1 VTPPS
6 AARVLDETFRREAGR
21 IRASLVRVLHDFER
35 ADDALAE
42 ACTIALDHWPRDGV
56 PANPGAWLTTTAKN
70 RALDSVRRAAR
81 FRDREDTIRQLDA
94 LFVDTR
100 DAHDLAARDTLE
112 RHDDRLRLL
121 FCACHP
127 AIAEEARV
135 ALTLHTLG
143 GLSTEE
149 VARAFLVP
157 VPTMAQRLV
166 RAKRKIIDAGIPYEV
181 PPASELPA
189 RLESVLSV
197 LYLVFNE
204 GYAATKGDDLLR
216 QSLTREAITLA
227 RMLVSLLP
235 HEEAKALLALMLL
248 TESRAAARVDAEGEL
263 VTLDEQ
269 DRTTWKR
276 ALIEEGTA
284 IIDEAL
290 SHGRPGPYQVQAAI
304 AALHGAA
311 RTAGETDWPQ
321 IAALYAALVGFAPT
335 PVVRLNHAAAVAM
348 AHGLDAGL
356 SLIDVLAREGELDE
370 YYLLHAARADL
381 LRRKGDDASRAAAAR
396 AYKKALKLVGNAVE
410 RRYLERRL
418 AALAS
423 AALA

>member
-1 VTPPS
+1 VNAS
-6 AARVLDETFRREAGR
+6 AVLEQTFKREAGR

-81 FRDREDTIRQLDA
+81 FRDREATIRELDA
-94 LFVDTR
+94 LFIDR
-100 DAHDLAARDTLE
+100 PAADALADRGALE

-181 PPASELPA
+181 PATSDLPA
-189 RLESVLSV
+189 RLESVLAV
-197 LYLVFNE
+197 IYLVFNE

-227 RMLVSLLP
+227 RLLVSLLR
-235 HEEAKALLALMLL
+235 HEEAKGLLALLLL
-248 TESRAAARVDAEGEL
+248 TESRANARVSDEGEL

-269 DRTTWKR
+269 DRTKWNR
-276 ALIEEGTA
+276 AMIDEGTSVV
-284 IIDEAL
+284 DEAL

-311 RTAGETDWPQ
+311 RTASETDWPQ
-321 IAALYAALVGFAPT
+321 IAALYAALVGFVPT

-348 AHGLDAGL
+348 AHGIDAGL

-381 LRRKGDDASRAAAAR
+381 LRRKGDTTAAAR

-418 AALAS
+418 ASL
-423 AALA
+423 

>member
-1 VTPPS
+1 MTQLD
-6 AARVLDETFRREAGR
+6 AARALDETFRREAGR

-56 PANPGAWLTTTAKN
+56 PHNPGAWLTTTAKN

-81 FRDREDTIRQLDA
+81 FRDRETTIRDLES
-94 LFVDTR
+94 LFTDTR
-100 DAHDLAARDTLE
+100 DAHDLAARGALE

-181 PPASELPA
+181 PPSSELPA
-189 RLESVLSV
+189 RLESVLAV
-197 LYLVFNE
+197 IYLVFNE

-227 RMLVSLLP
+227 RLLVSLLP
-235 HEEAKALLALMLL
+235 HEEAKGLLALLLL
-248 TESRAAARVDAEGEL
+248 TESRASARVDGAGEL

-269 DRTTWKR
+269 DRAKWNR
-276 ALIEEGTA
+276 AMIAEGTA
-284 IIDEAL
+284 VIDEAL

-311 RTAGETDWPQ
+311 RMASETDWPQ
-321 IAALYAALVGFAPT
+321 IAALYAALVGFVPS

-348 AHGLDAGL
+348 AHGIDTGL
-356 SLIDVLAREGELDE
+356 SLIDVLAHEGELDE
-370 YYLLHAARADL
+370 YHLLHAARADL
-381 LRRKGDDASRAAAAR
+381 LRRKGDESSKQAAAR

-418 AALAS
+418 AS
-423 AALA
+423 IS

>member
-1 VTPPS
+1 MTP
-6 AARVLDETFRREAGR
+6 AHADVARALDATFRREAGR

-56 PANPGAWLTTTAKN
+56 PANPGAWLTTTAKH
-70 RALDSVRRAAR
+70 RALDAVRRAAR
-81 FRDREDTIRQLDA
+81 FRDREETIRELETLFVERPAADA
-94 LFVDTR
+94 LAQR
-100 DAHDLAARDTLE
+100 GALE
-112 RHDDRLRLL
+112 RSDDDRLRLL

-166 RAKRKIIDAGIPYEV
+166 RAKRKIIDARIPYEV
-181 PPASELPA
+181 PAASELPA
-189 RLESVLSV
+189 RLESVLAV

-216 QSLTREAITLA
+216 RSLTREAITLA

-235 HEEAKALLALMLL
+235 HEEAKGLLALLLL
-248 TESRAAARVDAEGEL
+248 TESRASARIDDNGDL
-263 VTLDEQ
+263 VTLDDQ
-269 DRTTWKR
+269 DRSKWSRTM
-276 ALIEEGTA
+276 IDEGTA
-284 IIDEAL
+284 IVDEAL
-290 SHGRPGPYQVQAAI
+290 AHGRPGPYQVQAAI

-311 RTAGETDWPQ
+311 RTASETDWPQ
-321 IAALYAALVGFAPT
+321 IAALYAALVRFVPT

-356 SLIDVLAREGELDE
+356 SLIDVLAREGDLDE
-370 YYLLHAARADL
+370 YHLLHAARADL
-381 LRRKGDDASRAAAAR
+381 LRRKGDVDAAAR
-396 AYKKALKLVGNAVE
+396 AYKKALKLAANSVE

-418 AALAS
+418 ASLTHG
-423 AALA
+423 